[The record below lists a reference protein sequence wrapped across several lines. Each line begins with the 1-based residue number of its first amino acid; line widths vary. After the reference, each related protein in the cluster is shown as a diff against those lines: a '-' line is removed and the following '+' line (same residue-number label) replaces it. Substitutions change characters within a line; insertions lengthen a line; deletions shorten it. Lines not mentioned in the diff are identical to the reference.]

1 MPRTAE
7 RKVAAQARVQVA
19 EKQPSDQPP
28 AETAPI
34 VPAATA
40 TQTPTPNKETPEV
53 ILKCLIMLF
62 ELMQSS
68 DITSLNATLQTILD
82 EFVKTSVSSVNVEI
96 KMTALKTMGKI
107 YQLEMD
113 GTPDFDRFHLE
124 AVHKL
129 CFLGRRGGEEGSSP
143 NLAET
148 ILF

>member
-19 EKQPSDQPP
+19 EQQPSDQPP
-28 AETAPI
+28 VETAPI
-34 VPAATA
+34 IPASTA

-107 YQLEMD
+107 RDLVPEIID
-113 GTPDFDRFHLE
+113 SG
-124 AVHKL
+124 
-129 CFLGRRGGEEGSSP
+129 P
-143 NLAET
+143 NN
-148 ILF
+148 

>member
-19 EKQPSDQPP
+19 EQQPSDQPP

-34 VPAATA
+34 VPASTA

-107 YQLEMD
+107 YLHTFSTCR
-113 GTPDFDRFHLE
+113 GVIITGFFRCDR
-124 AVHKL
+124 
-129 CFLGRRGGEEGSSP
+129 P
-143 NLAET
+143 NVPHFIEIGLT
-148 ILF
+148 YLKI

>member
-1 MPRTAE
+1 LAE
-7 RKVAAQARVQVA
+7 Q
-19 EKQPSDQPP
+19 QPSDQPP

-96 KMTALKTMGKI
+96 KMTALKTMGK
-107 YQLEMD
+107 
-113 GTPDFDRFHLE
+113 TP
-124 AVHKL
+124 KL
-129 CFLGRRGGEEGSSP
+129 PKNSPKIPKSWKISNSLKCFTCKL
-143 NLAET
+143 
-148 ILF
+148 LFQAHFV

>member
-7 RKVAAQARVQVA
+7 RKVAAKARVQVA
-19 EKQPSDQPP
+19 EQQPSDQPP

-34 VPAATA
+34 IPASTA
-40 TQTPTPNKETPEV
+40 TQAPTPNKETPEV

-107 YQLEMD
+107 YLVSTCRGVITGFFRCDRPNVPLE
-113 GTPDFDRFHLE
+113 
-124 AVHKL
+124 
-129 CFLGRRGGEEGSSP
+129 
-143 NLAET
+143 
-148 ILF
+148 ILPEIIE